1 MFTEDIITDE
11 FLKLKY
17 ERILD
22 LGVRINTLYDKVI
35 KYSKEKINL
44 NSCKSAS
51 ITVKLIDLYYQHRM
65 AVVRFILIHNIENE
79 IVIDL
84 IHSDPK
90 NKIIY
95 DKSLSLYEKVFLD
108 MQMRV
113 ESTYKQ
119 LKEKSE
125 V

>member
-22 LGVRINTLYDKVI
+22 LGVRINTLYDEVI

-44 NSCKSAS
+44 NSCKSVS

>member
-22 LGVRINTLYDKVI
+22 LGVRINTLYDEVI

-44 NSCKSAS
+44 NSCKSVS

-108 MQMRV
+108 MQIRV